1 MAKEPKNLEP
11 NMFVHSSSGS
21 FTTMRNYHLRDT
33 SISLKA
39 CGLLSKMLSL
49 PPDWNFTIE
58 GLASLTRDGRDSVN
72 AAIKELKEH
81 GYISTSPKYGTDG
94 RFCGVRY
101 DIYESPHPENP
112 DTVSPDT
119 EKPNTEN
126 PQVLNTN
133 KLITNEL
140 STNEPEKKDINSV
153 PSFISKEKEPDAENP
168 QLDKPKRKKKEYTY
182 INPSREEVEAYIK
195 EQGLHITYESM
206 YGYYFNEEKGGWAK
220 KDGTPV
226 LNWKGTCWTFE
237 GHWKER
243 NKGYEDKRKD
253 FSVSAGRVLSP
264 EAERERQRSLEQMRM
279 LEQRRKERERN
290 AVNE

>member
-1 MAKEPKNLEP
+1 MAKEPKILEP

-133 KLITNEL
+133 KFHLYPKKKRISPKDFLVLIL
-140 STNEPEKKDINSV
+140 
-153 PSFISKEKEPDAENP
+153 
-168 QLDKPKRKKKEYTY
+168 PKRKSRLISKKET
-182 INPSREEVEAYIK
+182 
-195 EQGLHITYESM
+195 ITY
-206 YGYYFNEEKGGWAK
+206 
-220 KDGTPV
+220 
-226 LNWKGTCWTFE
+226 
-237 GHWKER
+237 
-243 NKGYEDKRKD
+243 
-253 FSVSAGRVLSP
+253 
-264 EAERERQRSLEQMRM
+264 QQMR
-279 LEQRRKERERN
+279 
-290 AVNE
+290 